1 MRGGL
6 GRQRCYHRGGC
17 LACCSAACTAAARVT
32 APAWP
37 RSHHAVMPEPGSTCY
52 CVTLLRPASHTS
64 ASASHTPAPCLSHH
78 PAPQVYLASASPP
91 VRYPNVYGVDM
102 PTRSEFVAHGL
113 TEDEICKVGAA
124 LRCCAC
130 CACSRPGSQGAVLH
144 SRCGVRRLRLLGLEA
159 GVTEVPARLLTMAQ
173 ALPRLSLSTRCWALT
188 VCSASTFEDLPP
200 PPLMALTPSVLLPCP
215 PRRCWAPT
223 A

>member
-1 MRGGL
+1 
-6 GRQRCYHRGGC
+6 
-17 LACCSAACTAAARVT
+17 
-32 APAWP
+32 
-37 RSHHAVMPEPGSTCY
+37 MPEPGSTCY

-124 LRCCAC
+124 LLCVLCVHT
-130 CACSRPGSQGAVLH
+130 GYQGPVGTGPALQCPSLH
-144 SRCGVRRLRLLGLEA
+144 SRGGVGMLRLWSLAA
-159 GVTEVPARLLTMAQ
+159 GVNGCPPACSHKRRPYSAAIPCCL
-173 ALPRLSLSTRCWALT
+173 LSTRCWALT
-188 VCSASTFEDLPP
+188 VCSAGTFEDLPP
-200 PPLMALTPSVLLPCP
+200 PPLMALTPSILLPCP
-215 PRRCWAPT
+215 LRRCWAPT